1 MGFRIKIAP
10 GVRVSVGH
18 RGVRTHVGPRIA
30 RVHVGSGRTGVST
43 GIGPLT
49 LYGAV
54 GSSTRRRSSSS
65 GGGKTTSRSSSSGSA
80 GYRGPGTDRYSAPQA
95 DKSHRDWELD
105 QARATTQVF
114 QHIDDLLQQ
123 PFEDAERP
131 IVPLSKIEGSQPGEP
146 QRTEADEE
154 WDFVNQADGKQASGQ
169 PGLHADN
176 TVTPGPSEAELARIH
191 RQWVS
196 DAEWNRLLENDPDV
210 VLAGV
215 NRAFEDNKARA
226 SAISVEK

>member
-54 GSSTRRRSSSS
+54 GSSTRR
-65 GGGKTTSRSSSSGSA
+65 RSSSSGSA